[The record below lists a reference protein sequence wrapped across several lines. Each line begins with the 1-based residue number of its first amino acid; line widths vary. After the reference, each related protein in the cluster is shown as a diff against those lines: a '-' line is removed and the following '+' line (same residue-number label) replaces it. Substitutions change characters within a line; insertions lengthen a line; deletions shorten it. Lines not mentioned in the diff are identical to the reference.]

1 MVLKPVCMAAD
12 KERHCFVSRTCVV
25 VWVHVGGVGT
35 YGHVGQVE
43 MRQAEMS

>member
-12 KERHCFVSRTCVV
+12 KELRVADMCG
-25 VWVHVGGVGT
+25 VWMWVRVHVGGVGT

-43 MRQAEMS
+43 MS